1 MTVRF
6 MHLDRD
12 SLGNVK
18 PRHTTTTAH
27 LPRPDFLTVFGARP
41 LAASEVPS
49 DWERLQPLMPPGRWV
64 PHRLADGRLIGVE
77 AE

>member
-12 SLGNVK
+12 SLGTVL
-18 PRHTTTTAH
+18 PRHTVSTAH
-27 LPRPDFLTVFGARP
+27 LSRPDFLTTFRARP
-41 LAASEVPS
+41 LAASEVPPE
-49 DWERLQPLMPPGRWV
+49 WERVQPMMPPGRWV